1 MSELS
6 STMMMPSLKSPKSP
20 TGSNMKRNAFI
31 QQSGATPLTRS
42 KGGVVSGRTP
52 KMQAKQG
59 RVEEKRRST
68 VKEAGRKEEKRLNS
82 SMASGCSERREER
95 DSEII
100 GQISSLFSAIKT

>member
-1 MSELS
+1 
-6 STMMMPSLKSPKSP
+6 
-20 TGSNMKRNAFI
+20 
-31 QQSGATPLTRS
+31 
-42 KGGVVSGRTP
+42 
-52 KMQAKQG
+52 MQAKQG